1 MYMNNNTSP
10 APKQEVSEPLKAFLS
25 SLVNPGQRPAGERK
39 KLKDELQEI
48 LSGTDEQKKILLGL
62 VRRAQQGDV
71 RAFETIRDMLGERP
85 AEGEGD
91 SGAVTIQDD
100 I

>member
-10 APKQEVSEPLKAFLS
+10 ASKQEVSEPLKAFLS
-25 SLVNPGQRPAGERK
+25 SIINPEQRPAGERK
-39 KLKDELQEI
+39 KLKDELASI
-48 LSGTDEQKKILLGL
+48 LSSGGEQEKMLIAL

-85 AEGEGD
+85 VEGEGD
-91 SGAVTIQDD
+91 SEAVTIQDD